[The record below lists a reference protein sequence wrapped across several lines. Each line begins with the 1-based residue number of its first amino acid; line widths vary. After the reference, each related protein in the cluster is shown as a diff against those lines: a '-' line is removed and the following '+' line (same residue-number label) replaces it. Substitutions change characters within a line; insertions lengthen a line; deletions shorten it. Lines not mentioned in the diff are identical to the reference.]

1 MFILPQNKLKM
12 KSKKIMKTIWK
23 AMVVVIA
30 LSMVLS
36 MVAIGF

>member
-1 MFILPQNKLKM
+1 M
-12 KSKKIMKTIWK
+12 KSRKIMKTVWK

-36 MVAIGF
+36 MMAMGF

>member
-1 MFILPQNKLKM
+1 M
-12 KSKKIMKTIWK
+12 KSKKLMKTVWK

-36 MVAIGF
+36 MVAMGW

>member
-1 MFILPQNKLKM
+1 M
-12 KSKKIMKTIWK
+12 KSKKIMKTVWK

-36 MVAIGF
+36 MVAMGW

>member
-1 MFILPQNKLKM
+1 M
-12 KSKKIMKTIWK
+12 KSKKIAKTIWK
-23 AMVVVIA
+23 VMIAFIA